1 MSLKLLFNMDY
12 KSLIEESNIQNNYHN
27 IQSILNIYNQS
38 SLDYIKKTIEQQW
51 NPHTAPILSS
61 KTKALSQ
68 KISSNDI
75 SNCHNLFRKL
85 AANESALLPYITKYS
100 TTNNI
105 QDGSL
110 SLLYFRGENTWHLNF
125 IPFFL
130 SIWCFAKKYIFP
142 GIQLLLPILT
152 LLAPYLLLKYVFNM
166 PLTVSN
172 YFSLIKKLYL
182 GNIDLSMN
190 NFIEYMKSIIQILG
204 FGITLFQSASQSI
217 QHAIHLHTIENDVT
231 AFGNLLNDY
240 LLNYKVLQEYYKQHF
255 NIKLYDSGIPV
266 QSARLTALWYLQ
278 FSKQFLGLQEIVGKI
293 ETQFC
298 LAAAV
303 KTGSLSIPVWIKSQ
317 KPQLIIKN
325 AIELS
330 LYNKN
335 CKPISIDLTK
345 HAILT
350 GPNRGGKS
358 TALRTILQSIILAHT
373 LGVVNAASTTL
384 TPIHFI
390 HSCLRLEDKPGKASL
405 FEREIEWAVKS
416 LENDPTQFG
425 FICIDELFH
434 GTNPNDSLIASKFYL
449 EKLWKQLNII
459 SIISTH
465 QFELISEQDNVLYY
479 CCPAND
485 CEDGTMNYSYG
496 LEKGVC
502 KLSSV
507 NDILYEKGLR
517 AKY

>member
-12 KSLIEESNIQNNYHN
+12 KSLIEESNIHNNYHI
-27 IQSILNIYNQS
+27 IQSILHVNNQS
-38 SLDYIKKTIEQQW
+38 SLDYIKATIEKQW
-51 NPHTAPILSS
+51 SSENAP
-61 KTKALSQ
+61 ALSYKTLQ
-68 KISSNDI
+68 LSKKLTISDI
-75 SNCHNLFRKL
+75 SKCEELFKQL
-85 AANESALLPYITKYS
+85 ASIESELKPYIDKYS
-100 TTNNI
+100 SANNI

-110 SLLYFRGENTWHLNF
+110 GLLYFRGENTWHLNF

-166 PLTVSN
+166 PLTISN
-172 YFSLIKKLYL
+172 YFSLVKKLYL

-190 NFIEYMKSIIQILG
+190 NFVEYMKSIIQILG

-217 QHAIHLHTIENDVT
+217 QHALHLHTIENDIT
-231 AFGNLLNDY
+231 AFGSLLNNY
-240 LLNYKVLQEYYKQHF
+240 LYTYNKLQEYYTKQF
-255 NIKLYDSGIPV
+255 GIKLYDTGIPV

-278 FSKQFLGLQEIVGKI
+278 FSKQFLGLQQIVGKI

-298 LAAAV
+298 LSASV
-303 KTGSLSIPVWIKSQ
+303 KTGRLSIPTWIKST

-325 AIELS
+325 ATEIS
-330 LYNKN
+330 LHGKHS
-335 CKPISIDLTK
+335 KPISIELVK

-373 LGVVNAASTTL
+373 LGVVFAESATL

-416 LENDPTQFG
+416 LQNNSSQFG

-449 EKLWKQLNII
+449 EKLWKQSNII

-465 QFELISEQDNVLYY
+465 QFELINKQDNILYY
-479 CCPAND
+479 CCPANN

-517 AKY
+517 A